1 MITFIS
7 NITIS
12 GVFGT
17 SQDRVAVVNC
27 RDERVMAAAQHL
39 ASWQACHALAR
50 GLRGL
55 SLRGHDL
62 RGLKRRVK
70 PVVAGVVAQLG
81 QMCSM
86 SRRLPSYQP
95 VRLPSPPRS

>member
-1 MITFIS
+1 MITFIIR
-7 NITIS
+7 NTIS

-27 RDERVMAAAQHL
+27 RDERGFAAMQHL
-39 ASWQACHALAR
+39 ASWQSGHALAR
-50 GLRGL
+50 RLRE
-55 SLRGHDL
+55 
-62 RGLKRRVK
+62 LKRRVK
-70 PVVAGVVAQLG
+70 PVVTGAVATLE

-86 SRRLPSYQP
+86 SCRLPSYQP